1 MGLGI
6 ACFAASG
13 RRISG
18 HRAEIVAE
26 GGLAPTALGRIQQG
40 FRGASRAGY
49 WSPVPLGAGGLG
61 VHCSPVLDSPGGSA
75 GEQGQA
81 LEIMLGKAF

>member
-6 ACFAASG
+6 AWFAASG
-13 RRISG
+13 LRISG
-18 HRAEIVAE
+18 RRAEIVAE
-26 GGLAPTALGRIQQG
+26 GGLAPTALAGS
-40 FRGASRAGY
+40 SRA
-49 WSPVPLGAGGLG
+49 LGGPPGRATGLSALRGGGLG
-61 VHCSPVLDSPGGSA
+61 VHLVAGAGQPWGSA